1 MTRLFLHVLA
11 LCLLFIAGP
20 ASAGASGVAYR
31 ETTLPNGLRVI
42 VARGPS
48 DPQVTARLMVKS
60 GAWADPPGLA
70 GTAVMAAGMLTDGT
84 SRRDAQAIARD
95 VAALDAKLAGS
106 GGLEA
111 SVVTLQVRPGDLE
124 PALLIMAEVI
134 RHPAYRPEALDAR
147 RKWTFEGLAAAYGE
161 PGGLGY
167 QVGAPVIFAGTPL
180 GHAAEGTAASLP
192 RLQAAGLAE
201 FHAKHYRPDNAVLV
215 LAGDIAPEQ
224 AFALAAQAFGTW
236 TSPPGPPPKAP
247 AITPRA
253 PPWRGVVD
261 LPGVSTAS
269 VRVIARAVSR
279 DDPRYY
285 MALVANAVLGGEGSG
300 RLSRA
305 AAGRAELGEGASSVF
320 SARRTTG
327 YLSANLAPQSV
338 AVPEALELIRVE
350 MSGLSANPVAQDELA
365 ARKGE
370 LIAGYSRQL
379 LTTRGL
385 AVVIGDL
392 ALFDLPL
399 GEIDALPAGIEA
411 VTAKQVQAFAKQVL
425 DPARAN
431 IIIVGDAQAFAPALT
446 LQTPAMQVLGRGDLD
461 LDAPDLRAAR

>member
-1 MTRLFLHVLA
+1 MARLFLHVLA
-11 LCLLFIAGP
+11 LCLLLVAGSAIAGP
-20 ASAGASGVAYR
+20 SGVAYQ

-70 GTAVMAAGMLTDGT
+70 GMAVMAAGMLTDGT
-84 SRRDAQAIARD
+84 TSRDAQLISRD
-95 VAALDAKLAGS
+95 IAALDAKLAGS

-111 SVVTLQVRPGDLE
+111 SVVTLQVRPDHLE
-124 PALLIMAEVI
+124 PALLVMAEVA
-134 RHPAYRPEALDAR
+134 RHPAYRAEALNAR
-147 RKWTFEGLAAAYGE
+147 RQRTFEGLTAAYGD

-192 RLQAAGLAE
+192 RLQAAGLTE
-201 FHAKHYRPDNAVLV
+201 FHARHYRPDNAVLV
-215 LAGDIAPEQ
+215 LAGDIAPER

-236 TSPPGPPPKAP
+236 TAPPGPPPKAP

-279 DDPRYY
+279 GDSRYY
-285 MALVANAVLGGEGSG
+285 TALVTNAVLGGEGSG

-305 AAGRAELGEGASSVF
+305 TAGRAELGEGASSVF

-327 YLSANLAPQSV
+327 YLSANLAPRSAAAPQ
-338 AVPEALELIRVE
+338 ALDLIRAE
-350 MSGLSANPVAQDELA
+350 MTGLSSKPASLDELS
-365 ARKGE
+365 ARKAE
-370 LIAGYSRQL
+370 LLAGYSRQL
-379 LTTRGL
+379 ATTRGL
-385 AVVIGDL
+385 AAVIGDL

-399 GEIDALPAGIEA
+399 SEVDAFPARVEA
-411 VTAKQVQAFAKQVL
+411 VTPKQVQTFARQVL
-425 DPARAN
+425 DPEKAN
-431 IIIVGDAQAFAPALT
+431 IIIVGDAQAFAPAL
-446 LQTPAMQVLGRGDLD
+446 PSMQVIGRGDLD
-461 LDAPDLRAAR
+461 LDAPGLRTAR